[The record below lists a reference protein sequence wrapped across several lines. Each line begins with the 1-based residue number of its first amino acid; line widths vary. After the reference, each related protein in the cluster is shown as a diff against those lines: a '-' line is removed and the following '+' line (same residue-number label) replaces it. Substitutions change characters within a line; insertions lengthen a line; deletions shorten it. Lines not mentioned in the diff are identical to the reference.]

1 MLEAHLEYVES
12 YNALDAEDKVAH
24 REYLKS
30 IITALGAQSG
40 NYPVILG
47 LLLAE
52 NREFTVLLNGTVEPM
67 NDLEFKT
74 RLAAEYKKAVYEYQ
88 KRLTVIC
95 DLCLEDR
102 AAQYRFCG
110 NFTSF
115 SNIECIAELI
125 SVSFGVLRRLQK
137 TSDDRRQIAKIR
149 SCAVK
154 LKTTLEHMQEMIAD
168 VTDAEKR

>member
-12 YNALDAEDKVAH
+12 YNALDTEDKVAH

-30 IITALGAQSG
+30 IIASLGSQSG

-52 NREFTVLLNGTVEPM
+52 NREFTVLLSGNLEPM
-67 NDLEFKT
+67 NDTEFKSK
-74 RLAAEYKKAVYEYQ
+74 LATEYKKAVYEYQ

-115 SNIECIAELI
+115 NNLECIAELI

-168 VTDAEKR
+168 VTDSEKR